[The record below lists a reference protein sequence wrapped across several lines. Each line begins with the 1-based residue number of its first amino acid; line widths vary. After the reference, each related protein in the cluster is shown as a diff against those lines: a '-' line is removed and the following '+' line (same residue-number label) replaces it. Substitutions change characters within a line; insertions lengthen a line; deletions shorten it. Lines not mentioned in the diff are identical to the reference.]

1 MSKNLDY
8 KKKEMRRYLE
18 YFSRGVLRN
27 YYTKEY
33 LESDEY
39 LEIDLSKKVSMALNQ
54 CSIDEF
60 IDYIVEE
67 D

>member
-39 LEIDLSKKVSMALNQ
+39 LEMDLSKKLSMALDY
-54 CSIDEF
+54 CDIDDF
-60 IDYIVEE
+60 IDCIIEE